1 MKMINRTSLIICI
14 CVCIATV
21 FQLILVSQSAT
32 AIDTS
37 LSKMNMTN
45 YGFKLES
52 SVTNSTSPD
61 EITYRNPQHGISISF
76 PSNWTFST
84 SGLPEYTQIVAFYA
98 PLQNLSDSIPARFTI
113 SVMSYQQ
120 NISLKDFTNMTLA
133 SLNETQQLKV
143 LSSEP
148 TTLAGRPGYQVVF
161 STLPNIGNPVSFE
174 IMHSWT
180 TVGSKIYVFQYS
192 MESSKFEAY
201 LPTVKQILNS
211 LTIDGSG

>member
-1 MKMINRTSLIICI
+1 MICL
-14 CVCIATV
+14 CVCISTV
-21 FQLILVSQSAT
+21 FQLILISQTAV

-37 LSKMNMTN
+37 LSKKNMTN
-45 YGFKLES
+45 NGFQLKS
-52 SVTNSTSPD
+52 NVTNGTALG
-61 EITYRNPQHGISISF
+61 ELAYRNPQHGISMLF
-76 PSNWTFST
+76 PSNWIFST
-84 SGLPEYTQIVAFYA
+84 SGLPEYTQVAAFYA

-120 NISLKDFTNMTLA
+120 NISLKNFTNMTLA
-133 SLNETQQLKV
+133 SLNETKQVKV

-148 TTLAGRPGYQVVF
+148 TTLAGRPGYHVVF

-180 TVGSKIYVFQYS
+180 VVGSKIYVFQYS

-201 LPTVKQILNS
+201 LPTVKQILKS
-211 LTIDGSG
+211 LTIEGMG

>member
-1 MKMINRTSLIICI
+1 MICL
-14 CVCIATV
+14 CVCISTV
-21 FQLILVSQSAT
+21 FQLILVSQTAA

-37 LSKMNMTN
+37 SKMNMTN
-45 YGFKLES
+45 DGFQLES
-52 SVTNSTSPD
+52 NVTNRTASG
-61 EITYRNPQHGISISF
+61 ELAYRNPQHGISMLF

-84 SGLPEYTQIVAFYA
+84 SGLPEYTQVAAFYA

-133 SLNETQQLKV
+133 SLNETKQVNV

-180 TVGSKIYVFQYS
+180 VVGSKIYVFQYS

-201 LPTVKQILNS
+201 LPTVKQILKS
-211 LTIDGSG
+211 LTIEGMG